1 MLKHFSISGLI
12 MNEYRAAVESYALYK
27 TNYLF
32 HNEGA
37 EHALIIFENIFKN
50 ANSCIRIAANNLWN
64 DEVVNT
70 KAYINAIV
78 HFLDKDKTQLKII
91 LTNFPEQE
99 ELRTTEQNNFYLTL
113 YKHPAYREGRITI
126 VDGEGKSFKFKK
138 ENKTIHFCTAD
149 SLMYRLEDDIEHRK
163 AIGNF
168 GDSQTA
174 KELETVFD
182 QAFNSGLKK
191 IHLNEIFN

>member
-1 MLKHFSISGLI
+1 MLNASQNRTK
-12 MNEYRAAVESYALYK
+12 RAALRLALMSSTPAMNLGWLAMMPTDGPLK
-27 TNYLF
+27 R
-32 HNEGA
+32 A
-37 EHALIIFENIFKN
+37 EQK
-50 ANSCIRIAANNLWN
+50 
-64 DEVVNT
+64 
-70 KAYINAIV
+70 
-78 HFLDKDKTQLKII
+78 
-91 LTNFPEQE
+91 